1 MGLPGLANL
10 GAGASGAA
18 AGGLPWG
25 ILLPIALS
33 FFTSL
38 FGDSEE
44 EKQRKE
50 WDLKQE
56 DMLKMQKLLQQMG
69 LNQPY
74 QSPYLP
80 GMDKVSVQAILNQ
93 LGRSGNWGWPE
104 GKGMDMSF
112 IQDML
117 RDIPNLSA
125 PSSTLPM
132 QRPPT
137 RYNPGFSRGRGGF

>member
-1 MGLPGLANL
+1 MGPGLSGLFNT
-10 GAGASGAA
+10 AGTAGTAAAGAA
-18 AGGLPWG
+18 AGGLPWT

-38 FGDSEE
+38 FGENEE
-44 EKQRKE
+44 DKKR
-50 WDLKQE
+50 E
-56 DMLKMQKLLQQMG
+56 DALKMQQLLQQMG

-117 RDIPNLSA
+117 GNIPNLSA
-125 PSSTLPM
+125 PSSALPT
-132 QRPPT
+132 QKPSV
-137 RYNPGFSRGRGGF
+137 RYDPGFNRGRV

>member
-1 MGLPGLANL
+1 MGPGFSGLFNTAGTAAQ
-10 GAGASGAA
+10 GAAGAA

-38 FGDSEE
+38 FGENEE
-44 EKQRKE
+44 DKKR
-50 WDLKQE
+50 E
-56 DMLKMQKLLQQMG
+56 DALKMQQLLQQMG

-125 PSSTLPM
+125 PPATSPM
-132 QRPPT
+132 QRPAPSY
-137 RYNPGFSRGRGGF
+137 RSPGFSRRR

>member
-56 DMLKMQKLLQQMG
+56 DMLKMQQLLQQMG
-69 LNQPY
+69 LNKPY

-125 PSSTLPM
+125 KPRL
-132 QRPPT
+132 PT
-137 RYNPGFSRGRGGF
+137 RTPAPFIPSFTRRGR

>member
-1 MGLPGLANL
+1 MAIPGLPGMANTA
-10 GAGASGAA
+10 GTAAAGAAG
-18 AGGLPWG
+18 GGLPWS
-25 ILLPIALS
+25 IILPIALS

-38 FGDSEE
+38 FGEN
-44 EKQRKE
+44 KE
-50 WDLKQE
+50 DKKRE
-56 DMLKMQKLLQQMG
+56 DALEMQQLLQQMG

-112 IQDML
+112 IQDLL

-125 PSSTLPM
+125 PQLPIT
-132 QRPPT
+132 PT
-137 RYNPGFSRGRGGF
+137 RTKYQLPGGNRYRGI

>member
-1 MGLPGLANL
+1 MPLPGISSLPGLQA
-10 GAGASGAA
+10 AEGAA

-38 FGDSEE
+38 FGENEE
-44 EKQRKE
+44 EKKR
-50 WDLKQE
+50 E
-56 DMLKMQKLLQQMG
+56 DALKMQQLLQQMG

-117 RDIPNLSA
+117 GDIPNLSA
-125 PSSTLPM
+125 KPQLPM
-132 QRPPT
+132 QRPAPSY
-137 RYNPGFSRGRGGF
+137 RSPGFSRRR

>member
-1 MGLPGLANL
+1 MGPGLSGLFNTAGTAAT
-10 GAGASGAA
+10 GAAGAA

-38 FGDSEE
+38 FGENEE
-44 EKQRKE
+44 DKKR
-50 WDLKQE
+50 E
-56 DMLKMQKLLQQMG
+56 DALEMQKLLQQMG

-80 GMDKVSVQAILNQ
+80 GMDKVSVKAILNQ

-112 IQDML
+112 IQDL
-117 RDIPNLSA
+117 LGDIPNLSA
-125 PSSTLPM
+125 PQLPVS
-132 QRPPT
+132 PT
-137 RYNPGFSRGRGGF
+137 RTKYQLPGGSRYRGI

>member
-1 MGLPGLANL
+1 MGPGLSGLFNTAGTA
-10 GAGASGAA
+10 GAGAAGAA

-38 FGDSEE
+38 FGENEE
-44 EKQRKE
+44 DKKR
-50 WDLKQE
+50 E
-56 DMLKMQKLLQQMG
+56 DALEMQKLLQQMG

-117 RDIPNLSA
+117 GNIPNLSA
-125 PSSTLPM
+125 PSPELPI
-132 QRPPT
+132 RRLPT
-137 RYNPGFSRGRGGF
+137 RYNPGLGRRRV